1 MKTFNLLLSVM
12 VCAILL
18 TSCSTEKETVV
29 NYGFVCSD
37 NLFKFVE
44 INATYTTNTG
54 EEMSVDLTP
63 AIMETFRD
71 EATSGE
77 TSNGSTTV
85 LSSILEWRQ
94 SKKYDDDVKAN
105 LTISFAKKEGVDYAS
120 YKGQVLKITKYA
132 YLHSVYK
139 EENNGLGSTSIS
151 QSTSLD
157 LDGLINTKPD
167 EYYGDALEDYI
178 DKLVANPIIK

>member
-1 MKTFNLLLSVM
+1 MKVFKLLLSVLM
-12 VCAILL
+12 CGILF
-18 TSCSTEKETVV
+18 TSCTEKETVV

-44 INATYTTNTG
+44 INATYTTNKG
-54 EEMSVDLTP
+54 EEISVDLSP

-71 EATSGE
+71 EVTSGE

-85 LSSILEWRQ
+85 LSGLLEWRK

-105 LTISFAKKEGVDYAS
+105 LTISFSKKEGIDYAS

-139 EENNGLGSTSIS
+139 EESNGFGTTSIS
-151 QSTSLD
+151 QNTSLD

-167 EYYGDALEDYI
+167 EFYGDALEDYI